1 MLTRTPALFAVI
13 ALLCSTSSTA
23 MHAAPSPVGPTLVVN
38 LDTNTADRWAPA
50 DCVSKGRDRCV
61 AITGLDDGVVYDLEL
76 RRNPTSSAFAALETE
91 QFWSID
97 TATQALPVLVN
108 DETVSVH
115 GIRPVGGVI
124 VVARMDD
131 PAMPPASLAQ
141 R

>member
-1 MLTRTPALFAVI
+1 MVTV
-13 ALLCSTSSTA
+13 
-23 MHAAPSPVGPTLVVN
+23 
-38 LDTNTADRWAPA
+38 
-50 DCVSKGRDRCV
+50 
-61 AITGLDDGVVYDLEL
+61 TGLSGWVVVRAWTVL
-76 RRNPTSSAFAALETE
+76 R
-91 QFWSID
+91 
-97 TATQALPVLVN
+97 TQALPVLVN